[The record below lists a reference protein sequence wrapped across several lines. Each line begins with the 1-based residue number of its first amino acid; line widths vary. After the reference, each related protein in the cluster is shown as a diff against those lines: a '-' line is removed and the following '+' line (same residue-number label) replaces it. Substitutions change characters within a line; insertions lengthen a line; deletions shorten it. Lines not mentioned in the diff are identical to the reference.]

1 MGNYF
6 PVSSPATNYTF
17 AAAGPVTGGDPV
29 EFTGTGQGDGQV
41 QRVAGGSRYAGIA
54 ASDATAGHNVTVYV
68 GNAVFYGAAEG
79 AVTAGDRL
87 AASAVPGRQVRTAPP
102 GTEIIGKALGSA
114 ADGTQVHWI
123 QALVTG

>member
-1 MGNYF
+1 
-6 PVSSPATNYTF
+6 
-17 AAAGPVTGGDPV
+17 V
-29 EFTGTGQGDGQV
+29 EFTGSGQGDGQV

-54 ASDATAGHNVTVYV
+54 AQNATAGQNVTVYV
-68 GNAVFYGAAEG
+68 GNAVFYGTAEG

-102 GTEIIGKALGSA
+102 GAEIIGKAFGSA